1 MGRVVIIAMAVL
13 LITRENYGQQPAPND
28 AHENPGIQNS
38 SVGKHEPSYV
48 PEKSTPRPKETKPMK
63 ATAPPESPS
72 DLPRAAP
79 VLNSDEAI
87 LGTWKLVP
95 EKSKFNPGPPP
106 QSEIRTYVRTP
117 DGIRANIKT
126 TYADGTTRS
135 ITYPWQADGKE
146 HPVTGSK
153 LLDIIRL
160 SKVDNLTSEATMKH
174 GDQVIA
180 SERRRFAADG
190 ATMSIEAK
198 DLSSTNKPISS
209 TAVYQKQ

>member
-1 MGRVVIIAMAVL
+1 MGRMVVVGMAVL
-13 LITRENYGQQPAPND
+13 LISRENYGQQPAPND

-38 SVGKHEPSYV
+38 SVGNRERSDI
-48 PEKSTPRPKETKPMK
+48 PEKSTPRPKETKPVK
-63 ATAPPESPS
+63 VTAPPVSPP
-72 DLPRAAP
+72 DLAPPPP

-87 LGTWKLVP
+87 LGTWKLVV
-95 EKSKFNPGPPP
+95 EKSNFNPGPPP
-106 QSEIRTYVRTP
+106 KSEIRTYVRTP
-117 DGIRANIKT
+117 DGIRANIET

-135 ITYPWQADGKE
+135 ITYPWQVDGKE

-153 LLDIIRL
+153 LLDIILL

-190 ATMSIEAK
+190 KTMSIEAK
-198 DLSSTNKPISS
+198 DLSSTEKPISS